1 MPVSKVSLL
10 IFRFVIDRTD
20 VNYMAL
26 SSNIA
31 IKGTKGGPE
40 KYDIFM
46 KFGSP
51 PTPYDFDQRSTV
63 TASESYVG
71 SVLYRYD
78 NIKWNATGLVT
89 AMA

>member
-1 MPVSKVSLL
+1 MMYTSFSPKSDTRSHIIRPLL
-10 IFRFVIDRTD
+10 LYSSSFVIDRTD
-20 VNYMAL
+20 VNYMAI

-31 IKGTKGGPE
+31 IKGSKGGPE

-51 PTPYDFDQRSTV
+51 PTPFDYDQRSTL

-71 SVLYRYD
+71 SVLYR
-78 NIKWNATGLVT
+78 
-89 AMA
+89 